1 MNTAAFLTFA
11 LSISAP
17 DAGQP
22 QVRVPVTTVTVIGQ
36 KELDELARLPLSGTN
51 LPGSLLLDAGIQIP
65 SDAARFSPNTQFTEF
80 TARKLSNARI
90 RGLGASPANPG
101 VTTYVDGV
109 PMLNSNT
116 SSFDFIDV
124 EQMQVLRGPQG
135 TLYGR
140 NAIGGVI
147 NIVSASPSLTQWSGQ
162 ASVPLGSNSLFEA
175 RANANGP
182 IVKDKLSAGFALAYA
197 RREGYT
203 EDIVS
208 GNDVDYREGLGLK
221 GQLLWTPNSSFSTRL
236 ILSSESARDGY
247 YALSDLAL
255 VEQFPFEVTRDY
267 LGRTERDMFQ
277 TAVLSRYDAGRFSL
291 TNVFGFLDWKTFD
304 STDLDYT
311 FLPLATRD
319 NLEDA
324 AQITNEIRVFSPLD
338 KPLNLGGSVGLR
350 WQVGALFFNQDY
362 DQNAIRTTAPFV
374 LDPSVD
380 FSVSNISPAAQ
391 LDDVG
396 VGIYGQGTFAFGS
409 RFEASVGA
417 RFDYERRDAFILTAF
432 SPMIAPDIVVDE
444 SRTFSDVSPQFAAGW
459 RVNDT
464 FMIYGAWSRAFKA
477 GGYNPV
483 SIPGNEAFNEEH
495 ASNIEAG
502 VKYKSNN
509 DRYSASAAVFSID
522 WEDLQLNV
530 PILFSA
536 GSFYIDNV
544 GDATSR
550 GVEFEASFRPNAG
563 WSFYSALGL
572 TRARFSDG
580 STSGGLDV
588 SGNEIPNTPAYT
600 VGFGA
605 QYTKTVRQHE
615 LWGRIDV
622 GVTGAYQYDEA
633 NTAGQDA
640 YTLTTIRGGMR
651 MGFFTIEGWVR
662 NAFDVRYAP
671 LAFPFPGFTLSGFL
685 AEPGAPRTWGV
696 TAGVRF

>member
-1 MNTAAFLTFA
+1 MNFAAILSFA

-17 DAGQP
+17 ADAQT
-22 QVRVPVTTVTVIGQ
+22 QVRSTTTVTVIGQ
-36 KELDELARLPLSGTN
+36 KELDQISNLPLSGTALLGRL
-51 LPGSLLLDAGIQIP
+51 LPDAGIQIP
-65 SDAARFSPNTQFTEF
+65 SDGARFSPNTQFTEF

-109 PMLNSNT
+109 PMLNANT
-116 SSFDFIDV
+116 SSFDFLDV
-124 EQMQVLRGPQG
+124 EEMQVIRGPQS

-147 NIVSASPSLTQWSGQ
+147 NIISATPSLTDWSGQ
-162 ASVPLGSNSLFEA
+162 ASVPLGSNSLFET
-175 RANANGP
+175 RANLNGP
-182 IVKDKLSAGFALAYA
+182 LVKDKLAAGFALAYS
-197 RREGYT
+197 RRNGFT

-208 GNDVDYREGLGLK
+208 ETDVDYREGFGFK
-221 GQLLWTPNSSFSTRL
+221 GQVLWTPNASFSTKL
-236 ILSSESARDGY
+236 ILSGERARDGD

-267 LGRTERDMFQ
+267 LGRTERDMFL
-277 TAVLSRYDAGRFSL
+277 TAMLSRYDTGRFSI
-291 TNVFGFLDWKTFD
+291 TNAFGFLDWKTFD
-304 STDLDYT
+304 TTDLDYT

-324 AQITNEIRVFSPLD
+324 AQITDEVRILSPAG
-338 KPLNLGGSVGLR
+338 KPLNLGGNIGLR
-350 WQVGALFFNQDY
+350 WQAGALFFKNDY
-362 DQNAIRTTAPFV
+362 NQNAVTTTAPFV
-374 LDPSVD
+374 LDPSIG
-380 FSVSNISPAAQ
+380 FSVSSISPDAQ

-417 RFDYERRDAFILTAF
+417 RFDYERRDAHILTAF
-432 SPMIAPDIVVDE
+432 SPMIAPDIVVDQ

-464 FMIYGAWSRAFKA
+464 FMVYGAWSRAFKA
-477 GGYNPV
+477 GGFNPI
-483 SIPGNEAFNEEH
+483 SIPGNESFDEEH
-495 ASNIEAG
+495 ASNIEGG

-522 WEDLQLNV
+522 WDDLQLNV
-530 PILFSA
+530 PILFSPGA
-536 GSFYIDNV
+536 FYIDNA
-544 GDATSR
+544 GSATSR
-550 GVEFEASFRPNAG
+550 GVEFEGSFRPNTS

-580 STSGGLDV
+580 SFAGGLDV

-605 QYTKTVRQHE
+605 QYTKTIRQHE

-651 MGFFTIEGWVR
+651 LGFFTIEGWVR